1 MQLRARARPV
11 ALVASGA
18 LAAMAWGDPAVSAAD
33 PWTRYE
39 NRHFVAYSNAPGKKV
54 LPLLGDLENF
64 RAAFVQVGNITV
76 PDGGPKT
83 TVLIPAEKKEFQKLA
98 SSRLQAG
105 FATYDGK
112 STLIVMPAQ
121 GGKDWTRTVIR
132 HEYGH
137 ALLRYK
143 RFGYPA
149 WYEEGFAELVSSTEI
164 VKDGQAFTIGSPPQR
179 AEQNG
184 PPVFG
189 WDVLVSDEFKPHE
202 LTNLRLGS
210 SAYAQA
216 WLLAHYA
223 TLGNDLKNAPRLQAY
238 FDRLKEGEA
247 STPAFEA
254 AFGVKIDDLWETTL
268 KPYARRMPYYTFPF
282 RPGAV
287 DPVFATSVPGPG
299 EVEGLIRYLELRTAI
314 TGTPAPPKDV
324 LSSVTGRWAPLRMGL
339 SCEDYADFELTTATA
354 TVRITPSAATGSSAF
369 EPEAYRYALAADGS
383 LRLTLEADDGGGQDE
398 LHIRH
403 RTPDLLCMS
412 TGPEPGP
419 GCNVIMYRCGG

>member
-1 MQLRARARPV
+1 MHLCAPV
-11 ALVASGA
+11 RHVPVVASVA
-18 LAAMAWGDPAVSAAD
+18 VASILWGGSIASAAD
-33 PWTRYE
+33 PWVRYE
-39 NRHFVAYSNAPGKKV
+39 NGHFVAYSNAPEKKA
-54 LPLLGDLENF
+54 LALLGDLESF
-64 RAAFVQVGNITV
+64 RAAFIQVGNITV
-76 PDGGPKT
+76 PAGGPKT
-83 TVLIPAEKKEFQKLA
+83 TVFIPAGKKEFQKLA
-98 SSRLQAG
+98 TSTLQAG
-105 FATYDGK
+105 FASYDGK

-121 GGKDWTRTVIR
+121 GSKDWTRTVIR

-179 AEQNG
+179 AEENG

-223 TLGNDLKNAPRLQAY
+223 TLGNDLKNAPKLQAY
-238 FDRLKEGEA
+238 FDRLKDGEA

-254 AFGVKIDDLWETTL
+254 AFGVKIDELWETTL

-287 DPVFATSVPGPG
+287 DPAFVASVPGRG
-299 EVEGLIRYLELRTAI
+299 EVDGIIRYLELRAAI
-314 TGTPAPPKDV
+314 TGVPAPPKDV
-324 LSSVTGRWAPLRMGL
+324 LSAVNGRWAPFRMGL
-339 SCEDYADFELTTATA
+339 ACEEYADFELSTATA
-354 TVRITPSAATGSSAF
+354 TVRIAPQAAPGASAI
-369 EPEAYRYALAADGS
+369 EPETYRYELGADGA
-383 LRLTLEADDGGGQDE
+383 LRLTLPGDDGSRDE
-398 LHIRH
+398 KLHIRH
-403 RTPDLLCMS
+403 QTPDLLCMG
-412 TGPEPGP
+412 TGPEVEP
-419 GCNVIMYRCGG
+419 GCNAIMYRCSS